1 MKLQNIVKIIS
12 ALLGVLGG
20 IFLLRIL
27 GAGDDDI
34 KLAASMGDYGVV
46 SPLVEL
52 AKVILYLTIGITLVF
67 TIKGLFSDK
76 EKLKKAA
83 LSIGFF
89 AVVLVVSYV
98 LSDGVETPMKDGEFL
113 SINGSKWVGTG
124 IRMFYILAII
134 AIGLMLASGLKRI
147 IKK

>member
-1 MKLQNIVKIIS
+1 MKLQTIVKIIS

-34 KLAASMGDYGVV
+34 KLAASIGDYGVV

-52 AKVILYLTIGITLVF
+52 AKVILYLTIGITMIF

-76 EKLKKAA
+76 QKLKKAA

-89 AVVLVVSYV
+89 ALVLLISYAF
-98 LSDGVETPMKDGEFL
+98 SEGVETPMKDGEFL
-113 SINGSKWVGTG
+113 SANASKWVGTG
-124 IRMFYILAII
+124 IRMFYLLAII
-134 AIGLMLASGLKRI
+134 AISLMLASGLKRI

>member
-76 EKLKKAA
+76 EKLKKAG

-89 AVVLVVSYV
+89 AVVLVISYV

-113 SINGSKWVGTG
+113 STNGSKWVGTG

>member
-20 IFLLRIL
+20 IFLLRIP
-27 GAGDDDI
+27 GAGDDNI
-34 KLAASMGDYGVV
+34 KLAASMGDYGLV

-67 TIKGLFSDK
+67 TIKGLFSNK
-76 EKLKKAA
+76 EKLIKAG

-89 AVVLVVSYV
+89 AVVLLVSYV
-98 LSDGVETPMKDGEFL
+98 LSNGVQAPMKDGEFL
-113 SINGSKWVGTG
+113 SANGSKWVGTG
-124 IRMFYILAII
+124 IRMFYFLAII

>member
-52 AKVILYLTIGITLVF
+52 AKVILYLTIGITMIF

-89 AVVLVVSYV
+89 ALVLLVSYTF
-98 LSDGVETPMKDGEFL
+98 SEGVETPMKDGEFL
-113 SINGSKWVGTG
+113 SANASKWVGTG
-124 IRMFYILAII
+124 IRMFYLLAII
-134 AIGLMLASGLKRI
+134 AISLMLASGLKRI

>member
-1 MKLQNIVKIIS
+1 MKLQTIVKIIS

-52 AKVILYLTIGITLVF
+52 AKVILYLTVGITMIF

-89 AVVLVVSYV
+89 ALVLLISYAF
-98 LSDGVETPMKDGEFL
+98 SEGVETPMKDGEFL
-113 SINGSKWVGTG
+113 SANASKWVGTG
-124 IRMFYILAII
+124 IRMFYLLAII
-134 AIGLMLASGLKRI
+134 AISLMLASGLKRI

>member
-27 GAGDDDI
+27 AAGDDDI
-34 KLAASMGDYGVV
+34 KIAASMGDYGVV

-52 AKVILYLTIGITLVF
+52 AKVILYLTIGITMIF

-76 EKLKKAA
+76 QKLKKAA

-89 AVVLVVSYV
+89 AVVLLISYV
-98 LSDGVETPMKDGEFL
+98 LSDGLETPMKDGEFL
-113 SINGSKWVGTG
+113 SANASKWVGTG
-124 IRMFYILAII
+124 IRMFYFLAII

>member
-34 KLAASMGDYGVV
+34 KIAASMGDYGVV

-52 AKVILYLTIGITLVF
+52 AKVILYLTIGITMIF

-76 EKLKKAA
+76 QKLKKAA

-89 AVVLVVSYV
+89 ALVLLISYAFSEG
-98 LSDGVETPMKDGEFL
+98 LETPMKDGEFL
-113 SINGSKWVGTG
+113 SANASKWVGTG
-124 IRMFYILAII
+124 IRMFYLLAII
-134 AIGLMLASGLKRI
+134 AISLMLASGLKRI

>member
-1 MKLQNIVKIIS
+1 MKLQTIVKIIS

-34 KLAASMGDYGVV
+34 KLAASIGDYGVV

-52 AKVILYLTIGITLVF
+52 AKVILYLTIGITMIF

-76 EKLKKAA
+76 QKLKKAA

-89 AVVLVVSYV
+89 ALVLLISYAFSEG
-98 LSDGVETPMKDGEFL
+98 LETPMKDGEFL
-113 SINGSKWVGTG
+113 SANASKWVGTG
-124 IRMFYILAII
+124 IRMFYLLAII
-134 AIGLMLASGLKRI
+134 AISLMLASGLKRI

>member
-76 EKLKKAA
+76 EKLKKAG

-89 AVVLVVSYV
+89 AVVLVISYV

-113 SINGSKWVGTG
+113 SISGSKWVGTG

>member
-27 GAGDDDI
+27 GTGDDDI

-52 AKVILYLTIGITLVF
+52 AKVILYLTIGITMIF

-89 AVVLVVSYV
+89 ALVLLISYAF
-98 LSDGVETPMKDGEFL
+98 SEGVETPMKDGEFL
-113 SINGSKWVGTG
+113 SANASKWVGTG
-124 IRMFYILAII
+124 IRMFYLLAII
-134 AIGLMLASGLKRI
+134 AISLMLASGLKRI

>member
-76 EKLKKAA
+76 EKLKKAG

-89 AVVLVVSYV
+89 AVVLVISYV

-113 SINGSKWVGTG
+113 SVNGSKWVGTG
-124 IRMFYILAII
+124 IRMFYILSII

>member
-52 AKVILYLTIGITLVF
+52 AKVILYLTIGITMIF

-89 AVVLVVSYV
+89 ALVLLISYAF
-98 LSDGVETPMKDGEFL
+98 SEGVETPMKDGEFL
-113 SINGSKWVGTG
+113 SANASKWVGTG
-124 IRMFYILAII
+124 IRMFYLLGI
-134 AIGLMLASGLKRI
+134 
-147 IKK
+147 

>member
-1 MKLQNIVKIIS
+1 MKLKNIVKIIS
-12 ALLGVLGG
+12 ALLGILGG
-20 IFLLRIL
+20 FFLIRIL
-27 GAGDDDI
+27 GAGDEDI
-34 KLAASMGDYGVV
+34 KLAASMGDYDLV

-52 AKVILYLTIGITLVF
+52 AIVILYLTIAITLLF

-89 AVVLVVSYV
+89 AVVLLISYS
-98 LSDGVETPMKDGEFL
+98 LSNGVETPLKDGEFL
-113 SINGSKWVGTG
+113 SADASKWVGTG

-134 AIGLMLASGLKRI
+134 AIGLMLASGFKRI

>member
-76 EKLKKAA
+76 EKLKKAG

-113 SINGSKWVGTG
+113 SANGSKWVGTG
-124 IRMFYILAII
+124 ILMFYILAII

>member
-27 GAGDDDI
+27 GAGDDEI
-34 KLAASMGDYGVV
+34 KIAASMGDYGVV

-52 AKVILYLTIGITLVF
+52 AKVILYLTIGITMIF

-76 EKLKKAA
+76 QKLKKAA

-89 AVVLVVSYV
+89 ALVLLISYAFSEG
-98 LSDGVETPMKDGEFL
+98 LETPMKDGEFL
-113 SINGSKWVGTG
+113 SANASKWVGTG
-124 IRMFYILAII
+124 IRMFYLLAII
-134 AIGLMLASGLKRI
+134 AISLMLASGLKRI

>member
-52 AKVILYLTIGITLVF
+52 AKVILYLTIGITMIF

-76 EKLKKAA
+76 QKLKKAA

-89 AVVLVVSYV
+89 ALVLLISYAFSEG
-98 LSDGVETPMKDGEFL
+98 LETPMKDGEFL
-113 SINGSKWVGTG
+113 SASASKWVGTG
-124 IRMFYILAII
+124 IRMFYLLAII
-134 AIGLMLASGLKRI
+134 AISLMLASGLKRI

>member
-34 KLAASMGDYGVV
+34 KLAASMGDFGVV

-76 EKLKKAA
+76 EKLKKAG

-89 AVVLVVSYV
+89 AVVLVISYV

-113 SINGSKWVGTG
+113 SANGSKWVGTG
-124 IRMFYILAII
+124 IRMFYILVII
-134 AIGLMLASGLKRI
+134 AIGLMLVSGLKRI

>member
-52 AKVILYLTIGITLVF
+52 AKVILYLTIGITMIF

-76 EKLKKAA
+76 QKLKKAA

-113 SINGSKWVGTG
+113 SIKE
-124 IRMFYILAII
+124 
-134 AIGLMLASGLKRI
+134 K
-147 IKK
+147 

>member
-76 EKLKKAA
+76 EKLKKAG

-89 AVVLVVSYV
+89 AVVLVISYV
-98 LSDGVETPMKDGEFL
+98 LSDGVETSLLLEE
-113 SINGSKWVGTG
+113 IQ
-124 IRMFYILAII
+124 
-134 AIGLMLASGLKRI
+134 
-147 IKK
+147 

>member
-1 MKLQNIVKIIS
+1 
-12 ALLGVLGG
+12 
-20 IFLLRIL
+20 
-27 GAGDDDI
+27 
-34 KLAASMGDYGVV
+34 MGDYGVV

-76 EKLKKAA
+76 EKLKKAG

>member
-76 EKLKKAA
+76 QKLKKA
-83 LSIGFF
+83 LLI
-89 AVVLVVSYV
+89 SYAFSEG
-98 LSDGVETPMKDGEFL
+98 LETPMKDGEFL
-113 SINGSKWVGTG
+113 PANGSKWVGTG
-124 IRMFYILAII
+124 IRMFYFLAII

>member
-12 ALLGVLGG
+12 ALLGVLGA

-52 AKVILYLTIGITLVF
+52 AKVILYLTIGITMIF

-76 EKLKKAA
+76 QKLKKAA

-89 AVVLVVSYV
+89 AVVLLISYS
-98 LSDGVETPMKDGEFL
+98 LSAGVETPLKDDEFL
-113 SINGSKWVGTG
+113 SANASKWVGTG
-124 IRMFYILAII
+124 IRMFYLLAII

>member
-76 EKLKKAA
+76 EKLKKAG

-89 AVVLVVSYV
+89 AVVLVISYV

>member
-52 AKVILYLTIGITLVF
+52 AKVILYLTIGITMIF

-76 EKLKKAA
+76 QKLKKAA

-89 AVVLVVSYV
+89 ALVLLISYAFSEG
-98 LSDGVETPMKDGEFL
+98 LETPMKDGEFL
-113 SINGSKWVGTG
+113 SANASKWVGTG
-124 IRMFYILAII
+124 IRMFYLLAII
-134 AIGLMLASGLKRI
+134 AISLMLASGLKRI

>member
-76 EKLKKAA
+76 EKLKKAG

>member
-20 IFLLRIL
+20 ILLLRIL
-27 GAGDDDI
+27 GVGDDNI
-34 KLAASMGDYGVV
+34 KLAASMGDYDVV

-76 EKLKKAA
+76 EKLKKAGLA
-83 LSIGFF
+83 IGFF
-89 AVVLVVSYV
+89 AVVLLVSYV
-98 LSDGVETPMKDGEFL
+98 LSDGVQTPMKDGEFL
-113 SINGSKWVGTG
+113 SANGSKWVGTG
-124 IRMFYILAII
+124 IRMFYFLAII
-134 AIGLMLASGLKRI
+134 AIGLMFASGLKRI

>member
-1 MKLQNIVKIIS
+1 MKLQNRVKIIS

-76 EKLKKAA
+76 EKLKKAG

-89 AVVLVVSYV
+89 AVVLVISYV

-113 SINGSKWVGTG
+113 PANGSKWVGTG
-124 IRMFYILAII
+124 IRMFYFLAII

>member
-76 EKLKKAA
+76 EKLKKAG

-89 AVVLVVSYV
+89 AVVLVISYV

-113 SINGSKWVGTG
+113 SVNGSKWVGTG

>member
-27 GAGDDDI
+27 GAGDDNI
-34 KLAASMGDYGVV
+34 KLAASMGDYGLV

-67 TIKGLFSDK
+67 TIKGLFSNK
-76 EKLKKAA
+76 EKLIKAG

-89 AVVLVVSYV
+89 AVVLLVSYV
-98 LSDGVETPMKDGEFL
+98 LSNGVQAPMKDGEFL
-113 SINGSKWVGTG
+113 SAHESKWVGTG
-124 IRMFYILAII
+124 ISMFYFLAII

>member
-89 AVVLVVSYV
+89 AVILVISYV

-113 SINGSKWVGTG
+113 SANGSKWVGTG
-124 IRMFYILAII
+124 IRMFYILSII
-134 AIGLMLASGLKRI
+134 AIGLMLASGLKRT

>member
-52 AKVILYLTIGITLVF
+52 AKVILYLTIGITMIF

-89 AVVLVVSYV
+89 ALVLLISYAFSEG
-98 LSDGVETPMKDGEFL
+98 LETPMKDGEFL
-113 SINGSKWVGTG
+113 SANASKWVGTG
-124 IRMFYILAII
+124 IRMFYLLAII
-134 AIGLMLASGLKRI
+134 AISLMLASGLKRI

>member
-1 MKLQNIVKIIS
+1 MKLQTRVKIIS

-52 AKVILYLTIGITLVF
+52 AKVILYLTIGITMIF

-76 EKLKKAA
+76 QKLKKAA

-89 AVVLVVSYV
+89 ALVLLISYAFSEG
-98 LSDGVETPMKDGEFL
+98 LETPMKDGEFL
-113 SINGSKWVGTG
+113 SANASKWVGTG
-124 IRMFYILAII
+124 IRMFYLLAII
-134 AIGLMLASGLKRI
+134 AISLMLASGLKRI

>member
-76 EKLKKAA
+76 EKLKKAG

-89 AVVLVVSYV
+89 AVLLVVSYV

>member
-76 EKLKKAA
+76 EKLKKAG

-98 LSDGVETPMKDGEFL
+98 LSDGVETPMIDGEFL

>member
-1 MKLQNIVKIIS
+1 MKLQTIVKIIS

-34 KLAASMGDYGVV
+34 KLAASIGDYGVV

-52 AKVILYLTIGITLVF
+52 AKVILYLTVGITMIF

-89 AVVLVVSYV
+89 ALVLLISYAFSEG
-98 LSDGVETPMKDGEFL
+98 LETPMKDGEFL
-113 SINGSKWVGTG
+113 SANASKWVGTG
-124 IRMFYILAII
+124 IRMFYLLAII
-134 AIGLMLASGLKRI
+134 AISLMLASGLKRI

>member
-12 ALLGVLGG
+12 ALLSVLGG

-34 KLAASMGDYGVV
+34 KLAASMGDYSVV

-89 AVVLVVSYV
+89 AVVLVISYV

-113 SINGSKWVGTG
+113 SANGSKWVGTG
-124 IRMFYILAII
+124 IRMFYFLAII
-134 AIGLMLASGLKRI
+134 AIGLMLTSGLKRI